1 MEKKKEN
8 KVKETKMKKQKVT
21 YILFGV
27 FLILVI
33 GTITCGDSSDKKATL
48 IPTVKPVEE
57 VKEIVEEK
65 VEEVKAEV
73 EEKVEEVEEV
83 IEEKIEEVK
92 EVVKDIITI
101 ELPDLP
107 KLEEIIPEV
116 EEPVEEAPVEEAPVE
131 EVEEEVT
138 E

>member
-1 MEKKKEN
+1 
-8 KVKETKMKKQKVT
+8 MKKQKVAYT
-21 YILFGV
+21 LFGV
-27 FLILVI
+27 FLILVV
-33 GTITCGDSSDKKATL
+33 GGITCGDSSNTKAT
-48 IPTVKPVEE
+48 PTPVPKPIEK

-83 IEEKIEEVK
+83 IEEKVEEVK
-92 EVVKDIITI
+92 EVVKEIITI
-101 ELPDLP
+101 ELPSLP

>member
-1 MEKKKEN
+1 
-8 KVKETKMKKQKVT
+8 MKKQKVT

-27 FLILVI
+27 FLIMVI
-33 GTITCGDSSDKKATL
+33 GTITCGDSSDTKTTL
-48 IPTVKPVEE
+48 TPKPIAK

-65 VEEVKAEV
+65 VEEVKADI
-73 EEKVEEVEEV
+73 EEKVIEVEEV
-83 IEEKIEEVK
+83 VEEKIEEVK

-116 EEPVEEAPVEEAPVE
+116 EEAPVEEAPVE